1 MARPFRIGA
10 TGGSTCSRKSD
21 QSPHLGD
28 GTCRSQ
34 CATGGTRSTTP
45 EGVSGLRVR
54 PNPTSTPEAIGDQ
67 QSSGGPLE
75 KYQCMWAGSGGPV
88 SSDDYGVFEDALELR
103 ESLVG
108 VGHLDG

>member
-67 QSSGGPLE
+67 QSSGGPLA
-75 KYQCMWAGSGGPV
+75 KYQCMGAPPIGALSLGSQTLTKSMG
-88 SSDDYGVFEDALELR
+88 
-103 ESLVG
+103 
-108 VGHLDG
+108 